1 MKLIRPR
8 SHGFDYEDLFDP
20 QPKREVYI
28 VQDANPDMSDC
39 LELFSLV
46 YGKFTYVD
54 DAPMPDIIVLYFGHE
69 LTFSRI
75 RNKLFFTCDTNS
87 LGYLEKRLDYFNRC
101 AKDSAGHIFYA
112 PSWIDDILFTDENAD
127 SNDESDGGE

>member
-1 MKLIRPR
+1 MELTQHRLYD
-8 SHGFDYEDLFDP
+8 DYEEMMFP
-20 QPKREVYI
+20 EAPKHIYI

-54 DAPMPDIIVLYFGHE
+54 DTPMPDIIVRYFGHE

-87 LGYLEKRLDYFNRC
+87 LGYLDERLDYFNRC
-101 AKDSAGHIFYA
+101 MKDNAGRIFFA
-112 PSWIDDILFTDENAD
+112 PSWIDDILFTDENTD
-127 SNDESDGGE
+127 SDDESDDGE